1 MTPREHIAGTDSEAY
16 GHKRMCAFVSLG
28 LQGVLNLNDAQVE
41 QLEDPVL
48 PASEVVAR
56 CGRCQLMQ
64 LYKVPVY
71 EGAEQLLRHIA
82 LARGKLHKGGTPDI
96 EVRPDLARFCA
107 QSLHIVKS
115 AIVSPRAGEM
125 SSSSSKR
132 IRWSSF

>member
-1 MTPREHIAGTDSEAY
+1 M
-16 GHKRMCAFVSLG
+16 
-28 LQGVLNLNDAQVE
+28 NDAQVE

-56 CGRCQLMQ
+56 CGQRMLMQ

-107 QSLHIVKS
+107 QSLHMVMS
-115 AIVSPRAGEM
+115 AVMSPRAGET
-125 SSSSSKR
+125 SSLSFKR
-132 IRWSSF
+132 SRWSSF